1 MNVFIKPLLITNI
14 FTIIANIN
22 SKIKIMEVMEV
33 DNVRTSFIMNDHYD
47 LKIESKRL
55 ISGNFQVKFF
65 ARLKQKKNFYGYV
78 LVDAASTLKEVVL
91 RIRNKLCL
99 IQSQKDFR
107 QTHLYS
113 IGKSSELDLD
123 LNFIIF
129 NQ

>member
-1 MNVFIKPLLITNI
+1 
-14 FTIIANIN
+14 
-22 SKIKIMEVMEV
+22 MEV
-33 DNVRTSFIMNDHYD
+33 DDVRTFLIMNNHYD

-65 ARLKQKKNFYGYV
+65 ARQKQKKSFYGYV

-91 RIRNKLCL
+91 RIRNKLCF

-113 IGKSSELDLD
+113 IGKFSELDLD

-129 NQ
+129 NN

>member
-1 MNVFIKPLLITNI
+1 MNVFIKILVITNI

-22 SKIKIMEVMEV
+22 SKFKIMEV
-33 DNVRTSFIMNDHYD
+33 DDVRTPLIMNNHYD

-65 ARLKQKKNFYGYV
+65 ARLKQKKSFYGYV

-113 IGKSSELDLD
+113 IGKFSELDLD

>member
-1 MNVFIKPLLITNI
+1 MNVFIKIIVITNI

-22 SKIKIMEVMEV
+22 SKFKIMKV
-33 DNVRTSFIMNDHYD
+33 DDVRTPLIKNNHYD

-65 ARLKQKKNFYGYV
+65 ARQKQKKSFYGYV

-91 RIRNKLCL
+91 RIRNKLCF

-113 IGKSSELDLD
+113 IGKFSELDLD

-129 NQ
+129 NK

>member
-1 MNVFIKPLLITNI
+1 MNVFIKIIVITNI

-22 SKIKIMEVMEV
+22 SKFKIMKVY
-33 DNVRTSFIMNDHYD
+33 DVRTPLIKNNHYD

-65 ARLKQKKNFYGYV
+65 ARQKQKKSFYGYV

-91 RIRNKLCL
+91 RIRNKLCF

-113 IGKSSELDLD
+113 IGKFSELDLD

-129 NQ
+129 NK

>member
-1 MNVFIKPLLITNI
+1 MNVFIKIIVITNI

-22 SKIKIMEVMEV
+22 SKFKIMKV
-33 DNVRTSFIMNDHYD
+33 DDVKTPLIKNNHYD

-65 ARLKQKKNFYGYV
+65 ARQKQKKSFYGYV

-91 RIRNKLCL
+91 RIRNKLCF

-113 IGKSSELDLD
+113 IGKFSELDLD

-129 NQ
+129 NK

>member
-1 MNVFIKPLLITNI
+1 MNVFIEIIVITNI

-22 SKIKIMEVMEV
+22 SKIKIMEV
-33 DNVRTSFIMNDHYD
+33 DDVRTSLIINDHYG

-65 ARLKQKKNFYGYV
+65 ALLKQKKPFYGYV
-78 LVDAASTLKEVVL
+78 LVDAACTLREVVL

-107 QTHLYS
+107 QMHLYS
-113 IGKSSELDLD
+113 IDKLSDLD

-129 NQ
+129 SQ

>member
-1 MNVFIKPLLITNI
+1 MNVFIKIIVITNI

-22 SKIKIMEVMEV
+22 SKFKIMKV
-33 DNVRTSFIMNDHYD
+33 DDVRKPLIMNNHYD

-65 ARLKQKKNFYGYV
+65 ARQKQKKSFYGYV

-91 RIRNKLCL
+91 RIRNKLCF

-113 IGKSSELDLD
+113 IGKFSELDLD

-129 NQ
+129 NK

>member
-1 MNVFIKPLLITNI
+1 MNVFIKIIVITNI

-22 SKIKIMEVMEV
+22 SKFKIMKV
-33 DNVRTSFIMNDHYD
+33 DDVRTPLIMNNHYD
-47 LKIESKRL
+47 LKIESKKL

-65 ARLKQKKNFYGYV
+65 ARQKQKKSFYGYV

-91 RIRNKLCL
+91 RIRNKLCF

-113 IGKSSELDLD
+113 IGKFSELDLD

-129 NQ
+129 NK

>member
-1 MNVFIKPLLITNI
+1 MNVFIKIIVITNI

-22 SKIKIMEVMEV
+22 SKFKIMKV
-33 DNVRTSFIMNDHYD
+33 DDVRTPLIKNNHYD

-65 ARLKQKKNFYGYV
+65 ARQKQKKSFYGYV

-91 RIRNKLCL
+91 RIRNKLCF
-99 IQSQKDFR
+99 IQNQKDFR

-113 IGKSSELDLD
+113 IGKFSELDLD

-129 NQ
+129 NK

>member
-1 MNVFIKPLLITNI
+1 MNVFIKIIVITNI

-22 SKIKIMEVMEV
+22 SKFKIMKV
-33 DNVRTSFIMNDHYD
+33 DDVRTPLIMNNHYD

-65 ARLKQKKNFYGYV
+65 ARQKHKKSFYGYV

-91 RIRNKLCL
+91 RIRNKLCF

-107 QTHLYS
+107 QTQLYS
-113 IGKSSELDLD
+113 IGKFSELDLD

-129 NQ
+129 NK

>member
-1 MNVFIKPLLITNI
+1 MNVFIKIIVITNI

-22 SKIKIMEVMEV
+22 SKFKIMKV
-33 DNVRTSFIMNDHYD
+33 DDVRTPLIKNNHYD

-65 ARLKQKKNFYGYV
+65 ARQKQKKSFYGYV

-91 RIRNKLCL
+91 RIRNKLCF

-113 IGKSSELDLD
+113 IGKFSELDLD

-129 NQ
+129 NN